1 MRSRPFCEANFFE
14 KLWRNPFESLG
25 QRPILTCASKAV
37 KETARR
43 SRPTI
48 PQTDALLATEEPRW
62 PCRARLRSGTVFLR
76 ALMEGPTVCVQ
87 CEMPEE
93 RCACERYCTI
103 CNGQHSI
110 RLCSDGLYYCPDC
123 REACDVGLASSRG
136 R

>member
-1 MRSRPFCEANFFE
+1 
-14 KLWRNPFESLG
+14 
-25 QRPILTCASKAV
+25 
-37 KETARR
+37 
-43 SRPTI
+43 
-48 PQTDALLATEEPRW
+48 
-62 PCRARLRSGTVFLR
+62 
-76 ALMEGPTVCVQ
+76 MEGPTVCVQ

-93 RCACERYCTI
+93 RCGCEKYCTI